1 MKQLS
6 KYSLANMSQLSQH
19 HLKQSETDNWS
30 QLRLPS
36 GSLNSRSYHSISY
49 YHNKI
54 YIYGGYEL
62 HTGVKDDF
70 LYFDYSSETLGTPM
84 KVNAQNPQ
92 LSPGI
97 KQFEIQIK
105 INYFNKSTLDN
116 SKEYSYQIL
125 EVQLFLFKAQFYSQN
140 YKQGSFRKE
149 INNFLKI
156 GPLCR
161 HTANQFKDN
170 LIIYGGKQNAMQ
182 SSNLICVFDF
192 IEEKWL
198 RKNPTVEN
206 ANKNEI
212 NQVPYLESHSS
223 SIDEKTGRMY
233 IFGGFEHKK
242 GHLNKLYEFD
252 IYQNSWKI
260 IQSSQGKVPSSRSS
274 HSSAFINGNLYI
286 FGGQNL
292 NQRFGDLWCFS
303 VQNNAWSE
311 IITPNQ
317 PQPRSGHSMC
327 KYQNNIIL
335 FGGILGITREIND
348 LFCFSTEK
356 QEWSCLEYETK
367 YDRSDFAH
375 EDFLNQ
381 LSSEDSHNN
390 TMIQNKQT
398 PKTKAQILNEDF
410 SILGE
415 FGLSMNSHQQ
425 TPKIR
430 KQYSEKHLINR
441 KEDKNEFSHY
451 LNRKQLNTHSMSV
464 SRQQQVFEENTNRQ
478 NIELFECSQNSQ
490 KSKQLYKKSP
500 SQLPSERLYK
510 IQQIRKMFNH
520 QYLYSN
526 NSEFNEN
533 SIYDFS
539 KSISQGHTPVSQ
551 SVNDNI
557 LALKLDSKF
566 FFNKVQSEETPKHLE
581 RDQSYEKS
589 NYTSLINNSIQQLGA
604 VGKEQE
610 YQLNFQSFAKR
621 FKTQSTQLLHKGQ
634 IQESLNAIF
643 DKIKRLSMNPLISK
657 QEKYQQIIELRKKI
671 LLREFVDQNT
681 TKKIRATTD
690 HANPPVSQSQQ
701 NSQKY
706 INTEQ
711 NDGKQQYHQA
721 KLIDGSAQNQ
731 LPRIKS
737 PTTDAMRKAIQM
749 TESKAKGAENFLEQK
764 FIQFNN
770 SQMLQQIK
778 QVKIENSRI
787 KNIKPQP
794 RDGHSAIV
802 IDDFLI
808 ILGGDR
814 HKLSF
819 NDIFECNLRKALNN
833 YQGQLTS
840 PRDRKTNQKI
850 ELGIS
855 DFKHQY
861 QISQLNQIHS

>member
-6 KYSLANMSQLSQH
+6 KYSLVNMSQLSQH
-19 HLKQSETDNWS
+19 HLKQNETDNWS

-70 LYFDYSSETLGTPM
+70 LYFNYSSETLGTPM

-92 LSPGI
+92 LSPG
-97 KQFEIQIK
+97 
-105 INYFNKSTLDN
+105 
-116 SKEYSYQIL
+116 
-125 EVQLFLFKAQFYSQN
+125 
-140 YKQGSFRKE
+140 
-149 INNFLKI
+149 
-156 GPLCR
+156 PLCR

-170 LIIYGGKQNAMQ
+170 LIIFGGKQNAMQ
-182 SSNLICVFDF
+182 SSNQICVFDF
-192 IEEKWL
+192 IEEKWS

-206 ANKNEI
+206 VKKGEL

-223 SIDEKTGRMY
+223 SIDEKTGKMY
-233 IFGGFEHKK
+233 IFGGFELKK

-252 IYQNSWKI
+252 IYQNSWKAI
-260 IQSSQGKVPSSRSS
+260 ECSGNIPSSRSS
-274 HSSAFINGNLYI
+274 HSSAFVNGSLYI

-292 NQRFGDLWCFS
+292 NQRFGDFWCFNP
-303 VQNNAWSE
+303 QNNSWSE

-367 YDRSDFAH
+367 YDRNDFAH

-398 PKTKAQILNEDF
+398 PKTKAQILNEDLN
-410 SILGE
+410 ILGE
-415 FGLSMNSHQQ
+415 FGISMNSHLQ
-425 TPKIR
+425 TPKMR
-430 KQYSEKHLINR
+430 KQYSEKQLFNR

-451 LNRKQLNTHSMSV
+451 LNKKQVNSHSISV
-464 SRQQQVFEENTNRQ
+464 SRQQQLLEENTNRQ
-478 NIELFECSQNSQ
+478 NLEQFEISQISQ
-490 KSKQLYKKSP
+490 QSKQFYKKNP
-500 SQLPSERLYK
+500 IQLPSERLQK

-520 QYLYSN
+520 QYLYSC
-526 NSEFNEN
+526 NSEFNDN
-533 SIYDFS
+533 SIYGIN

-557 LALKLDSKF
+557 LGLKLDSKF
-566 FFNKVQSEETPKHLE
+566 FFNKLQSEETPKYQE

-589 NYTSLINNSIQQLGA
+589 NYSSLINNSIQQLSSA
-604 VGKEQE
+604 NKEQE
-610 YQLNFQSFAKR
+610 YQINFQSFASR
-621 FKTQSTQLLHKGQ
+621 IKTQSTQHLHKGQ

-671 LLREFVDQNT
+671 LLREFVDQNS

-690 HANPPVSQSQQ
+690 HASPVPHSQQ

-706 INTEQ
+706 INTEL
-711 NDGKQQYHQA
+711 NDGQQQYHQA
-721 KLIDGSAQNQ
+721 KIIDGSTQNH

-737 PTTDAMRKAIQM
+737 PTTDAMRKAIKM
-749 TESKAKGAENFLEQK
+749 TESKAKGAANSLEQK

-819 NDIFECNLRKALNN
+819 NDIFECNLKKALNN

-861 QISQLNQIHS
+861 QISQISQAHS